1 MPSPHDLLSKATQL
15 QHAGDWA
22 AAEQLYGELF
32 RQQPDAELAHR
43 LGILAYQQHRRD
55 DALGWFRQAL
65 ALAPGRADLH
75 CNLGLVLNELL
86 QLTAAEA
93 ALRFSLSLK
102 GDQPQA
108 WNNLGNTLAAQGRL
122 TEAEPLYQRSL
133 TFEPSNADAWNN
145 LGVLYQKMRRWPQSR
160 DCFERALLYRPGMA
174 TAACNLGLTWRQLRQ
189 PAAAEQAFQLALQL
203 RPHDAAAYR
212 QLGALRLSLGDLPA
226 AIGFLQAALHRDP
239 TSLEAW
245 IDLGRAWDGQGQVA
259 AAIECYQRAL
269 QQKADCVEALRN
281 LGATLLE
288 AKEYPLA
295 LAVLRRADQLQPGYV
310 DGPLI
315 SVLQILCQWES
326 LEALQARI
334 VAVIDGDDGDG
345 AASPPVEPLV
355 LVSLPFP
362 LTQTVQTKGVARYVR
377 AAGLDQ
383 PLASVRSPSLVRR
396 RRPLKIGLVSAD
408 FREHPVG
415 YLLPEWIEALD
426 RRCMQ
431 PVAYSIGHHDQS
443 PLRARLEGVFEEF
456 IDVQALAPQAIAERI
471 ARDEVDILIDLQG
484 HTRHA
489 RTAIFA
495 HRPAPIQ
502 VAYLGYAGTTG
513 TPFIDYLLADRW
525 VIPAEQREDY
535 SEKVIWLPGCF
546 LVQDSHIQPASE
558 SPSRASLELPEGAF
572 VFCGFSSSYK
582 ISPLIF
588 QSWLRILRAVPEGVL
603 WLRRPPAMAEQ
614 ALRQAWLEAGLEAK
628 RLIFAPNLAWPA
640 HLARHR
646 AADLFLDTF
655 PYNQHSTAS
664 HAMRVGLPLLTLS
677 GATFA
682 SRVAGSLLHALH
694 LPELISDSF
703 ADYERLAI
711 ELATDRQRL
720 QALRERLEVE
730 AAGSDIFRGE
740 AFARKSEQAFQR
752 MWERHLKGLPPT
764 CFEVEGP
771 PAGEDI
777 VGNHQPSPKSGGD
790 TR

>member
-1 MPSPHDLLSKATQL
+1 MPSAHDLLSKAIQL
-15 QHAGDWA
+15 EQAGDWA
-22 AAEQLYGELF
+22 AAERLYGEAF
-32 RQQPDAELAHR
+32 RQQPDDEVAHR
-43 LGILAYQQHRRD
+43 LGILAYYQQRRD
-55 DALGWFRQAL
+55 DALDWFRRAL
-65 ALAPGRADLH
+65 ALAPGRAELH
-75 CNLGLVLNELL
+75 CNLGLVLHELQ
-86 QLTAAEA
+86 QLVAAEA

-122 TEAEPLYQRSL
+122 AEAEPLYQRSL
-133 TFEPSNADAWNN
+133 TFEPANADAWNN
-145 LGVLYQKMRRWPQSR
+145 LGVLYQKMKRWPQSR
-160 DCFERALLYRPGMA
+160 DCFERALQCRPGMA

-189 PAAAEQAFQLALQL
+189 PAAAEQAFQHALQL
-203 RPHDAAAYR
+203 SPQDAAAYR

-226 AIGFLQAALHRDP
+226 AIGFLQTALHRDP

-259 AAIECYQRAL
+259 AAIQCYQRAL

-281 LGATLLE
+281 LGASWLE
-288 AKEYPLA
+288 AKEYASA
-295 LAVLRRADQLQPGYV
+295 LEVLRRADQLRPGYV
-310 DGPLI
+310 DGPLM

-334 VAVIDGDDGDG
+334 VAVMESDDGDG
-345 AASPPVEPLV
+345 MAVPPVEPLG

-362 LTQTVQTKGVARYVR
+362 LAQALQTRGVARFVR

-383 PLASVRSPSLVRR
+383 PLASVGRPRLVRPP
-396 RRPLKIGLVSAD
+396 RPLKVGMVSAD

-415 YLLPEWIEALD
+415 YLIPEWIEALD
-426 RRCMQ
+426 RRRIR
-431 PVAYSIGHHDQS
+431 PVAYSIGQDDQS
-443 PLRARLEGVFEEF
+443 PLRARLERAFEEF
-456 IDVQALAPQAIAERI
+456 IDVQDLPPQAIAERI

-502 VAYLGYAGTTG
+502 VAYLGYAGTSG

-525 VIPAEQREDY
+525 VIPPEQREGY
-535 SEKVIWLPGCF
+535 SEKVVWLPGCF
-546 LVQDSHIQPASE
+546 MVQDSHLQPATE
-558 SPSRASLELPEGAF
+558 SPSRTSLELPEEAF

-582 ISPLIF
+582 ISPLTF
-588 QSWLRILRAVPEGVL
+588 RSWLRILQAVPEGVL

-628 RLIFAPNLAWPA
+628 RLIFAPSLSWPA

-664 HAMRVGLPLLTLS
+664 HALQVGLPLLTLS
-677 GATFA
+677 GSTFA
-682 SRVAGSLLHALH
+682 SRVAGSLLQALQ
-694 LPELISDSF
+694 LPEFICESF
-703 ADYERLAI
+703 AEYERRAIDLARN
-711 ELATDRQRL
+711 RQRL
-720 QALRERLEVE
+720 QDLRQRLAV
-730 AAGSDIFRGE
+730 AVAGSDTFRGE
-740 AFARKSEQAFQR
+740 AFARKSEQAFQQ
-752 MWERHLKGLPPT
+752 MWERYLQELPPIA
-764 CFEVEGP
+764 FDSQGS
-771 PAGEDI
+771 PAGEDLARDHRL
-777 VGNHQPSPKSGGD
+777 GP
-790 TR
+790 